1 MVNHTPFA
9 VALGYGGTVT
19 HRLEDGCGLVVQID
33 GAVIVT
39 QLAIHTARE
48 KVETGSPLLV
58 LRWQQPLRIIKRP
71 HRQVEVTQQLLSIT
85 VKEERIKTHLRRT
98 VCRNQGNR
106 LLGIVGGQLRIAQQV
121 AVGLFHQHQGLL
133 LFIAGSRLQGK
144 AEDRE
149 QKGNHLGNPAKR
161 AVSQ

>member
-1 MVNHTPFA
+1 MVNKDSILILA
-9 VALGYGGTVT
+9 ALGLLVT
-19 HRLEDGCGLVVQID
+19 SVLYS
-33 GAVIVT
+33 AVKLMM
-39 QLAIHTARE
+39 QKRSRE

-144 AEDRE
+144 AEERE